1 MPQNINSTDE
11 KRIEP
16 GEINKNEWKDNK
28 QMRFDA
34 YSVFI
39 MIVGVISLHD
49 YYYIAGAGAAAAAE
63 EKVNRSTK
71 YHYIHG

>member
-49 YYYIAGAGAAAAAE
+49 YYYIAGAAAAAE